1 MITVRT
7 YNHLRFD
14 EWNQFVAE
22 AKNATFLLDRRYMDY
37 HQERFHDASMLFYD
51 KKGLLAV
58 LPAHKEGDCLYSHR
72 GLTYGGLI
80 LSRRVTAVQVCEIF
94 QELNARLRDIYH
106 FSRVEYKVVPT
117 IYHQLPS
124 DEALYALTKVCHAV
138 IKSRDVASVVVL
150 NQRLPLSTLRRRGVR
165 KAQKVG
171 AKVVEMGDFAPFWKV
186 LETNLLTRYQA
197 SPVHSLQEI
206 ELLRSRFPEQIRL
219 FVTCCG
225 TEILG
230 GTVLYID
237 RGVVKTQYIS
247 ASEQGRKLGAL
258 DFLFDTLLD
267 KFAQEGMRYF
277 DFGTSNMKAS
287 DDLHESLIFQK
298 EGFGGRAVCYDTYE
312 WKL

>member
-1 MITVRT
+1 
-7 YNHLRFD
+7 
-14 EWNQFVAE
+14 
-22 AKNATFLLDRRYMDY
+22 
-37 HQERFHDASMLFYD
+37 
-51 KKGLLAV
+51 
-58 LPAHKEGDCLYSHR
+58 
-72 GLTYGGLI
+72 
-80 LSRRVTAVQVCEIF
+80 VTAVQVCEIF

-171 AKVVEMGDFAPFWKV
+171 AKVVEMDDFAPFWKV

-197 SPVHSLQEI
+197 IPVHSLQEI